1 MDSITFF
8 FLLFATL
15 IIATDVAAIY
25 WLGSMLIPI
34 LAGGGPYVPTGHKI
48 VAEMISIADLKETD
62 VVTDLG
68 SGDGRILIAATR
80 AGAAKAIGYEID
92 PGLVRLSKR
101 KVILANVANRVE
113 IRKQSMWKA
122 DLGETTVV
130 FLYQIPYSME
140 KLRDKIEKELPKGT
154 RIVSNAFEIPERIP
168 VSKCG
173 KAILYIV

>member
-15 IIATDVAAIY
+15 IIATDIAAIC
-25 WLGSMLIPI
+25 WLGSMFIPI
-34 LAGGGPYVPTGHKI
+34 IAGGGPYVPTGHEI
-48 VAEMISIADLKETD
+48 VKDMISIANLKETD
-62 VVTDLG
+62 TVIDLG

-80 AGAAKAIGYEID
+80 AGATKAIGYEIH
-92 PGLVRLSKR
+92 PGLVKLSR
-101 KVILANVANRVE
+101 QKVSLAGIANKVE

-122 DLGETTVV
+122 DLSETTVV

-140 KLRDKIEKELPKGT
+140 KLRDKIETELPKGT
-154 RIVSNAFEIPERIP
+154 RIISNAFEIPERIP
-168 VSKCG
+168 ISKRG